1 MTRLTSFLRYIS
13 RHAPTMARP
22 AATLRTGAQ
31 MPLLGLGTGPGSV
44 GSWQTST
51 EPIYEA
57 VKVAI
62 DTGYRHI
69 DTAESYADEKA
80 VGKALQEKIGSA
92 VERKDMFITS
102 KLWNT
107 RHHPDDVLPACQR
120 SLTDLGLDYLDLYLM
135 HFPVAWTRGD
145 VYYPKDDNGR
155 AILCT
160 PDVPFMDTWKAMEN
174 LVDAG
179 LVKAIGVSN
188 FNISQME
195 EVLTNGRIKPAVNQ
209 VESHPYLVC
218 SKLLKCAAEND
229 VVITAYSPLGRP
241 GEAGLHGVTPFK
253 DPKVI
258 SIAEKHN
265 KTPAQVCLRWQV
277 QRGVVIVPKS
287 VTPARILENSQ
298 IFDFELSAEE
308 METISG
314 LNKDARIVKFGM
326 CDDHPQWPFNGAF

>member
-1 MTRLTSFLRYIS
+1 MAT
-13 RHAPTMARP
+13 PTT
-22 AATLRTGAQ
+22 AALRTGAQ

-44 GSWQTST
+44 GTWQTST

-57 VKVAI
+57 VKAAI
-62 DTGYRHI
+62 DVGYRHI

-80 VGKALQEKIGSA
+80 VGRALREKIGSA
-92 VERKDMFITS
+92 VQRKDLFITS

-120 SLTDLGLDYLDLYLM
+120 SLSDLGLDYLDLYLM
-135 HFPVAWTRGD
+135 HFPVAWVRGE
-145 VYYPKDDNGR
+145 VYYPKDENGR

-160 PDVPFMDTWKAMEN
+160 PDIHFMDTWKAMEN

-218 SKLLKCAAEND
+218 SRLLKCAADNE
-229 VVITAYSPLGRP
+229 VVITAFCPLGRP
-241 GEAGLHGVTPFK
+241 GEANKHGVTPIQ

-258 SIAEKHN
+258 SIAEKHK

-277 QRGVVIVPKS
+277 QRGVVVVPRS
-287 VTPARILENSQ
+287 ITPARILENSQ
-298 IFDFELSAEE
+298 IFDFELSTED
-308 METISG
+308 METLSR
-314 LNKDARIVKFGM
+314 LNKDARITKFGM
-326 CDDHPQWPFNGAF
+326 CDDHPQWPFSGDF